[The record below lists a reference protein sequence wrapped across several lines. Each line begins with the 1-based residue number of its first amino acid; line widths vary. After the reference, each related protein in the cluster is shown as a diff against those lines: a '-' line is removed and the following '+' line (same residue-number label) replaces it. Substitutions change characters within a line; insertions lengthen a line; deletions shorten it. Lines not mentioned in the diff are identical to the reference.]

1 MNLRDLQYVVAVAD
15 HGHFGRAAAACN
27 ISQPTLSGQILKL
40 EAELGVRIFEREGRA
55 VAVAARAEP
64 IVEHARRALA
74 AVAEVAAAARGA
86 RDPLAGPLRIGVIP
100 TVGPYLLPYALPAL
114 IRDLPQAPIAIVED
128 LTARLLS
135 LVLERKI
142 DAAVI
147 ATDPGDRKLE
157 TLPLYEE
164 PFLLVAAPD
173 HPLAARDKI
182 APDDIDPEALLLLA
196 DGHCLRDQAIALCGR
211 GVGGRAA
218 GSDISATSLETLFHL
233 AAAGYG
239 VTLAPRWR
247 SRAAAAAPSPASP
260 PRPFVDRAM
269 KRNVALA
276 FRRDTIAARGAR
288 ALRRQRARGDARLS
302 ARNEAARRAG
312 QGEGQSRASKA
323 KGLIEATASCAASRW
338 AGLTRTLALSGTINE
353 GARNSA
359 KVPTTP
365 VAATAAGE
373 ACKSPVETATSC

>member
-1 MNLRDLQYVVAVAD
+1 MNLRDLHYVVAVAD

-86 RDPLAGPLRIGVIP
+86 RDPFAGPLRIGVIP

-182 APDDIDPEALLLLA
+182 ATEDIDPESLLLLA
-196 DGHCLRDQAIALCGR
+196 DGHCLRDQAVALCGR
-211 GVGGRAA
+211 GAGGHAA

-239 VTLAPRWR
+239 VTLAPRLAIE
-247 SRAAAAAPSPASP
+247 SRGGDAIYGLAA
-260 PRPFVDRAM
+260 RPFIDRAM
-269 KRNVALA
+269 KRSVALA
-276 FRRDTIAARGAR
+276 FRRDSSRRAALAR
-288 ALRRQRARGDARLS
+288 FAASVRAATPACLRETKLS
-302 ARNEAARRAG
+302 AAPVRA
-312 QGEGQSRASKA
+312 KA
-323 KGLIEATASCAASRW
+323 KAERRKRTA
-338 AGLTRTLALSGTINE
+338 
-353 GARNSA
+353 
-359 KVPTTP
+359 
-365 VAATAAGE
+365 
-373 ACKSPVETATSC
+373 

>member
-15 HGHFGRAAAACN
+15 HSHFGRAAAACN

-114 IRDLPQAPIAIVED
+114 IRDLPRAPIAIVED
-128 LTARLLS
+128 VTARLLS

-164 PFLLVAAPD
+164 PFLLVVALD
-173 HPLAARDKI
+173 HPLAARNRI

-211 GVGGRAA
+211 GAGGRAA

-239 VTLAPRWR
+239 VTLAPRLAIE
-247 SRAAAAAPSPASP
+247 SRGGGAIAGLAA
-260 PRPFVDRAM
+260 RPLVDLAM

-276 FRRDTIAARGAR
+276 FRRDSSRRAALAHFAASVRAATPAFLREAR
-288 ALRRQRARGDARLS
+288 PPAAPLKAKAK
-302 ARNEAARRAG
+302 AARR
-312 QGEGQSRASKA
+312 RR
-323 KGLIEATASCAASRW
+323 TA
-338 AGLTRTLALSGTINE
+338 
-353 GARNSA
+353 
-359 KVPTTP
+359 
-365 VAATAAGE
+365 
-373 ACKSPVETATSC
+373 

>member
-15 HGHFGRAAAACN
+15 HGHYGRAPAACN
-27 ISQPTLSGQILKL
+27 VSQPTLSGQILKL
-40 EAELGVRIFEREGRA
+40 EADLGVRIFEREGRA

-128 LTARLLS
+128 LTDRLLPL
-135 LVLERKI
+135 LVERKL

-157 TLPLYEE
+157 TLPLYDE
-164 PFLLVAAPD
+164 PFLLVAALD
-173 HPLAARDKI
+173 HPLAGRDKV
-182 APDDIDPEALLLLA
+182 APDDVDPEALLLLA

-211 GVGGRAA
+211 GAAGGRAA
-218 GSDISATSLETLFHL
+218 GSDISATSLETLFQL

-239 VTLAPRWR
+239 VTLAPRLAIEGR
-247 SRAAAAAPSPASP
+247 RGAALAGLAA
-260 PRPFVDRAM
+260 RPFADRAV
-269 KRNVALA
+269 KREVTLA
-276 FRRDTIAARGAR
+276 FRRDTT
-288 ALRRQRARGDARLS
+288 
-302 ARNEAARRAG
+302 RRAALVRFAA
-312 QGEGQSRASKA
+312 SLRAAAPAWLTEAKPPPAAPVKA
-323 KGLIEATASCAASRW
+323 KAKASRRMRR
-338 AGLTRTLALSGTINE
+338 AA
-353 GARNSA
+353 A
-359 KVPTTP
+359 KR
-365 VAATAAGE
+365 
-373 ACKSPVETATSC
+373 

>member
-40 EAELGVRIFEREGRA
+40 EAELGVRIFEREGRT

-114 IRDLPQAPIAIVED
+114 MRDLPQAPIAIVED

-157 TLPLYEE
+157 ALPLYEE

-173 HPLAARDKI
+173 HPLAARDRI

-196 DGHCLRDQAIALCGR
+196 DGHCLRDQAIAC
-211 GVGGRAA
+211 A
-218 GSDISATSLETLFHL
+218 G
-233 AAAGYG
+233 
-239 VTLAPRWR
+239 
-247 SRAAAAAPSPASP
+247 AAPADAPAAPTSARPASRRCSSSP
-260 PRPFVDRAM
+260 PPAM
-269 KRNVALA
+269 A
-276 FRRDTIAARGAR
+276 
-288 ALRRQRARGDARLS
+288 
-302 ARNEAARRAG
+302 
-312 QGEGQSRASKA
+312 
-323 KGLIEATASCAASRW
+323 
-338 AGLTRTLALSGTINE
+338 
-353 GARNSA
+353 
-359 KVPTTP
+359 
-365 VAATAAGE
+365 
-373 ACKSPVETATSC
+373 

>member
-40 EAELGVRIFEREGRA
+40 EAELGVRIFEREGRT

-157 TLPLYEE
+157 TSPLYEE
-164 PFLLVAAPD
+164 PFLLVATPS
-173 HPLAARDKI
+173 HPLAGRDRI

-196 DGHCLRDQAIALCGR
+196 DGHCLRDQAIALCRR
-211 GVGGRAA
+211 GGGGRAA
-218 GSDISATSLETLFHL
+218 GSDISATSLETLFQL

-239 VTLAPRWR
+239 VTLAPRLAIE
-247 SRAAAAAPSPASP
+247 SRGGAIAGLVA
-260 PRPFVDRAM
+260 RPFVDRTM
-269 KRNVALA
+269 KRDVALA
-276 FRRDTIAARGAR
+276 FRRDSSRRAALAHFAASVRAATPAFLREAR
-288 ALRRQRARGDARLS
+288 PPSGPIKATAK
-302 ARNEAARRAG
+302 AARRKR
-312 QGEGQSRASKA
+312 RA
-323 KGLIEATASCAASRW
+323 
-338 AGLTRTLALSGTINE
+338 
-353 GARNSA
+353 
-359 KVPTTP
+359 
-365 VAATAAGE
+365 
-373 ACKSPVETATSC
+373 